1 MKAFRNKYVLFKG
14 RTLRE
19 NHYTTYKISFSEKPL
34 LRKINY
40 EKQYYDGEIYLPIL
54 YSTKVKY
61 RKTIFRVKKKVVS
74 AVSRQ
79 PINFR
84 LSLLLGCYYLW

>member
-1 MKAFRNKYVLFKG
+1 MSFLKEELLEK
-14 RTLRE
+14 T
-19 NHYTTYKISFSEKPL
+19 TTQPITYKISFSEKPL

-61 RKTIFRVKKKVVS
+61 RRTIFRVKKKLFQLFLDS
-74 AVSRQ
+74 
-79 PINFR
+79 P
-84 LSLLLGCYYLW
+84 